1 MSEWLK
7 SARKNETFVTRA
19 ADTRSIG
26 HEKRG
31 RKGGQQ
37 PFSLCFVLSFSDSY
51 RGEWLTF
58 CRPRRRSSGRK
69 RLPSKYWFA
78 RPRNARVANACRIK
92 GCFLPDRPF
101 VLGLLRIGFPSRNSA
116 FLLGARSGQVFS
128 RVFLFRI
135 QREISVARGWAQK

>member
-1 MSEWLK
+1 MS
-7 SARKNETFVTRA
+7 
-19 ADTRSIG
+19 DM
-26 HEKRG
+26 
-31 RKGGQQ
+31 RKGGQKGDQQ
-37 PFSLCFVLSFSDSY
+37 PFSLCFILSFSDSY

-101 VLGLLRIGFPSRNSA
+101 VLGLLRIGFPPRQRVSSQEEI
-116 FLLGARSGQVFS
+116 RSS
-128 RVFLFRI
+128 LFKGFFFFIHSKRRF
-135 QREISVARGWAQK
+135 QVARVSAKIKQVQCHFKYNVGS